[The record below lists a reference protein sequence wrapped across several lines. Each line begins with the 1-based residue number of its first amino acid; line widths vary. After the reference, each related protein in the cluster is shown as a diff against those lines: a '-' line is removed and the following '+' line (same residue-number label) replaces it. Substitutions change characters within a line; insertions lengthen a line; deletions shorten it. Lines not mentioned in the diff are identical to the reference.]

1 MPNVL
6 EKLFKSLPFVGDRMK
21 DKNEQFDTFTNL
33 EKTETDGVEV
43 ESVIGK
49 VMDQS
54 QSRSEHETINAYKDL
69 IYGALS
75 SNKPSRIAFFRRMA
89 MFPEV
94 GDAIDEIC
102 DSCINYDDDQS
113 FVNIHFKTFGKSLND
128 EQKES
133 IQSEFEK
140 FISLYDFENNGFEY
154 FRSLVVDGELSFENV
169 VADKQKEQ
177 GIINIKRIMPESYEL
192 LVDVCY
198 NIIGIIVNAQIAC
211 NANDKNHRQGSIN
224 GNTAYAQN
232 EIRKSTGVTNTMHT
246 YQSTGPDEDLVV
258 LPKKQVTLI
267 DTGVYNDDKSVV
279 YPILERARRAYR
291 QLSLIEDAI
300 IIYRLVRAP
309 ERLVFNVDTGKLPP
323 SRAEQMVKKMMHK
336 YQTKKIYDP
345 VNGTV
350 VNDYDAH
357 QMMESYWFPKP
368 EGSQGTNVETLGG
381 AQSLGELDDLNYFLR
396 KLYLSLKIPY
406 DRFEEGRGETKEK
419 GESISYEEYR
429 FAKFIMRI
437 QNRFSKGIT
446 DSFITHLQLTG
457 TWSKFKLNRRSF
469 LIKFNP
475 PTSFDLYETQKLL
488 NIKMENYSTVA
499 DQEDFSNDLAKM
511 KYLGMSEEEIE
522 KNYAMVEKEKI
533 REALLERKLSNVE
546 EYGTT
551 EPPPEPPEDQDSW

>member
-6 EKLFKSLPFVGDRMK
+6 EKLFAALPFVSGRMK
-21 DKNEQFDTFTNL
+21 EKNESFDTFIDL
-33 EKTETDGVEV
+33 EKKETDHEEV

-49 VMDQS
+49 VMDSS

-75 SNKPSRIAFFRRMA
+75 SNKPSRIAFFRRMSL
-89 MFPEV
+89 FPEV

-102 DSCINYDDDQS
+102 DSCINYDDNQN
-113 FVNIHFKTFGKSLND
+113 FVNIHFKNSKTLKD

-133 IQSEFEK
+133 VQDEFEK

-154 FRSLVVDGELSFENV
+154 FRSLVVDGEISFENV
-169 VADKQKEQ
+169 ISEKKPEQ
-177 GIINIKRIMPESYEL
+177 GIINVKRIMPESYEL
-192 LVDVCY
+192 LVDLCY
-198 NIIGIIVNAQIAC
+198 NIVGIIVNAQIAC
-211 NANDKNHRQGSIN
+211 KSNEKNSNLTNQTS
-224 GNTAYAQN
+224 YAQN
-232 EIRKSTGVTNTMHT
+232 EIRKATGVGQTLHS
-246 YQSTGPDEDLVV
+246 YQSNGPEEDLLV

-267 DTGVYNDDKSVV
+267 DTGVYNDDKSIV
-279 YPILERARRAYR
+279 YPVLERARRAYR

-368 EGSQGTNVETLGG
+368 EGSDGTNVETLGG

-406 DRFEEGRGETKEK
+406 DRFEEGRGETKET

-437 QNRFSKGIT
+437 QNRFSKGVN

-457 TWSKFKLNRRSF
+457 IWDKFKLNKRSF
-469 LIKFNP
+469 NVRFNP

-488 NIKMENYSTVA
+488 NIKMENYTLVA
-499 DQEDFSNDLAKM
+499 DQEDFSNDLAKI
-511 KYLGMSEEEIE
+511 KYLGMSQEEIT
-522 KNYAMVEKEKI
+522 KNYEMVEKEKI
-533 REALLERKLSNVE
+533 REAMLERKLSNVE

-551 EPPPEPPEDQDSW
+551 DPPPEPPEDEESW